1 MLFHSRNFSV
11 ARLWEIDKET
21 RRSLP
26 KMRISAQDSISHRI
40 WLVWNYPFLRTTPA
54 EGLQANIGYHQEEI
68 ILKLNAKTSLRLCTS
83 SGEGMTPQSR
93 LEINNFYFRRFGLFM
108 GAQNGAFVSH
118 QFDHTS
124 GWFCRVSNKYFIEN
138 DGKCSMSLGKRESGR
153 VKLKWAQRGLEGS
166 LLIAP
171 KASLPPI
178 IKNLSVK
185 LCLDQTGRKRMEV
198 QWRRSETPQFCF
210 SDISAL
216 QANPYIDGHLLTQLA
231 PHMTGTVTPN
241 LAFDI
246 PTREWAYFELSGLAS
261 ARVGIKQS
269 LGLYKGF
276 GLSWG
281 SELTSNPEF
290 VPFVGLYYND
300 VEMLFPFGELVN
312 LHEDRSDWVKS
323 ACLRVGFSISQCLL
337 AWAVKVAAKHLSLYV
352 SFKTRKKLFDEIL
365 QAKSKVDTILKQ
377 NMGILNRSG
386 RKMRVFVVF
395 ADQMEFLSNLVEH
408 FEDFMREEIEKNEIC
423 VEITKSYLFY
433 TYILGYFPAKK
444 KGLIGYLEPVRR
456 RAGDLQIA
464 VFERHNN
471 GALTKHRIF
480 GLGERVL
487 A

>member
-26 KMRISAQDSISHRI
+26 KTRLSARDTISHRI
-40 WLVWNYPFLRTTPA
+40 WLVWNYPYLRKTPA

-68 ILKLNAKTSLRLCTS
+68 TLKLNAKTSLRLLTS
-83 SGEGMTPQSR
+83 SGAGLAPQSR
-93 LEINNFYFRRFGLFM
+93 IEINNFYFRRFGFLM

-118 QFDHTS
+118 QFEHTS
-124 GWFCRVSNKYFIEN
+124 GWFCRISNTYFIEH
-138 DGKCSMSLGKRESGR
+138 DGKCSLSLGKRESGR
-153 VKLKWAQRGLEGS
+153 VKLKWAQRGLEGYV
-166 LLIAP
+166 LITP

-185 LCLDQTGRKRMEV
+185 LFLDQTGRKRMEV
-198 QWRRSETPQFCF
+198 QWRRAETPGFCF

-216 QANPYIDGHLLTQLA
+216 EANPYIDAHLLTQLA
-231 PHMTGTVTPN
+231 PHMTSSITPN

-246 PTREWAYFELSGLAS
+246 PTREWAYFELNGLAS

-269 LGLYKGF
+269 IGLYKGF

-281 SELTSNPEF
+281 SELTSNPEL

-300 VEMLFPFGELVN
+300 VEMLFPFGELIN

-323 ACLRVGFSISQCLL
+323 VCLRLGFSISQCLV

-352 SFKTRKKLFDEIL
+352 SFKTRKQRFYKALDS
-365 QAKSKVDTILKQ
+365 KSKVDTILKQ
-377 NMGILNRSG
+377 NMGILNKSR

-395 ADQMEFLSNLVEH
+395 ADQIESLKDLIEN
-408 FEDFMREEIEKNEIC
+408 FEDLMREDIEKNEIC
-423 VEITKSYLFY
+423 VEVTNSYLFY
-433 TYILGYFPAKK
+433 KYILGYFPAKK
-444 KGLIGYLEPVRR
+444 NGLIGYLEPVRR
-456 RAGDLQIA
+456 RAGDLKIA
-464 VFERHNN
+464 VFERHNH
-471 GALTKHRIF
+471 GALTKHQIF